1 MHAPVRRKVGN
12 RRLLAKVLPFAMTK
26 LIYVDDQLPG
36 ITRRGAGK
44 GWVYYDPKGS
54 LITDQ
59 AEKRRLNAI
68 ALPPAYSDAWFCP
81 APNGHILATGIDAK
95 GRKQYRYHPDFRA
108 ERESE
113 KFDKCLAFGNLLP
126 LVRKQVDEDLKGR
139 KLTQE
144 RAVASVVRLL
154 DLGAVRVGNEGYAER
169 NKSFGA
175 TTLRRRHAEVTGKT
189 LRLRYKGKSGKLRE
203 VTLTDGTLA
212 RMVRRMQDLPGQ
224 NVFKYVDED
233 GEVQAVDSGDVNEY
247 LETCMGERFTAKNFR
262 TWHASVMGFE
272 CLRAGEGRMPMK
284 TLLEYVAKK
293 LGNTPAVTRK
303 SYIHPA
309 VLALLDDQENWRASL
324 HLPRATRWLTCEE
337 RGLLELLADCPGAS
351 DLLAA

>member
-1 MHAPVRRKVGN
+1 
-12 RRLLAKVLPFAMTK
+12 MTK
-26 LIYVDDQLPG
+26 LIYVDDHLPG
-36 ITRRGAGK
+36 ITRKGAGK
-44 GWVYYDPKGS
+44 GWAYYDPKGE
-54 LITDQ
+54 LITDR
-59 AEKRRLNAI
+59 AEKQRLNAI
-68 ALPPAYSDAWFCP
+68 ALPPAYVDAWFCP

-126 LVRKQVDEDLKGR
+126 LVRKKVEEDLKGR
-139 KLTQE
+139 KLTRE

-169 NKSFGA
+169 NKSYGA

-189 LRLRYKGKSGKLRE
+189 LKLRYKGKSGKTRE

-212 RMVRRMQDLPGQ
+212 RMVRNMQDLPGQ
-224 NVFKYVDED
+224 NVFKYVDDD

-247 LETCMGERFTAKNFR
+247 LERCMGERFTAKNFR

-272 CLRAGEGRMPMK
+272 CLRVAEGRMPMK
-284 TLLEYVAKK
+284 ALLECVADQ

-309 VLALLDDQENWRASL
+309 VLNLLEEQEEWRAAL
-324 HLPRATRWLTCEE
+324 RLPRATRWLTREE
-337 RGLLELLADCPGAS
+337 RGLLDMLTDSPSAR